1 MTHVTEHHSEEE
13 WEGDD
18 GHWNWV
24 RFLVVWYTISVNNQL
39 EDSCEVCSLEVSWS
53 WNGVVVISD
62 DLGSA
67 ILLQSTSHKVLL
79 LNWRP
84 EIPNETLVLPFHL
97 VQGFVKSL
105 FFSQEHFVDVDG

>member
-1 MTHVTEHHSEEE
+1 MTHVTEHHSEEK

-39 EDSCEVCSLEVSWS
+39 EYSCEVRSLEVCWS

-67 ILLQSTSHKVLL
+67 ILLQSTSYKVLL

-105 FFSQEHFVDVDG
+105 FFSQEHLVDVDG